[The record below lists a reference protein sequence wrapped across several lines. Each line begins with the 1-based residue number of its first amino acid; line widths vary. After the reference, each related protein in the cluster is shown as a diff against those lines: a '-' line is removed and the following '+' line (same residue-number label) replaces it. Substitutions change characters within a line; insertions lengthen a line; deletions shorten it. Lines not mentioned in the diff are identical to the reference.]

1 MQEFFYEV
9 KDKQDETLKGVVE
22 AVSTDQAAKI
32 LHEQGYTILKIQAK
46 GKGLSLPFLG
56 GIGIGPIS
64 QFTRQLA
71 TMVTSGL
78 PLADSLDVLK
88 KQTENKNLQ
97 VVIEQIAESIQAGNP
112 FSAALQKHPK
122 VFSKAY
128 INVVRAGEASGTL
141 DKVLLRLAD
150 NLEKER
156 QFQGEVRGAMI
167 YPAIIV
173 SAMVVVSMIVLV
185 FVVPKLTEVYTGLD
199 IPLPLPTIILM
210 AVSGFMSRF
219 WWLLVILAVA
229 GIYTLRRYKATPEGA
244 LVIDRLILR
253 LPVIGKLNRDSSLTE
268 FTRTLSILVGAGVPI
283 LESLKI
289 AGDTG
294 TNAVHRDAASHVV
307 ALVEKGTPLSK
318 SIEEFPTFP
327 PIISQMTNV
336 GEETGKMDEVLDKV
350 SRFFEQEV
358 EQQVKNLTAAIEP
371 IVMIVLGIGVA
382 FLMISIVLPIYS
394 ITSAF

>member
-9 KDKQDETLKGVVE
+9 KDKQDETLMGVVE

-46 GKGLSLPFLG
+46 RKGLSLPFLG

-358 EQQVKNLTAAIEP
+358 EQQVKNLTAAI
-371 IVMIVLGIGVA
+371 A
-382 FLMISIVLPIYS
+382 
-394 ITSAF
+394 